1 MWRRGLDILN
11 PFFFRS
17 FLEYTGAISPDL
29 RENGRIHFDIHNTV
43 LTKTRD
49 IPYRM
54 QLAATKYLSQ
64 GVCAYGG
71 HGFLN
76 RMKGR
81 LRLLLEIQKNSV
93 PDSMRYARETLL
105 REINYFNERASRP
118 WRLPEAFRAYLP
130 VYRHTE
136 WLRDNKVY
144 RQRYMDLLEQ
154 AWSSPP
160 EWIDAQT
167 LAASADAIHRG
178 NVNFDP
184 RLLGRIITLCLWT
197 QLWSSISMGG

>member
-1 MWRRGLDILN
+1 
-11 PFFFRS
+11 
-17 FLEYTGAISPDL
+17 
-29 RENGRIHFDIHNTV
+29 
-43 LTKTRD
+43 
-49 IPYRM
+49 M

-64 GVCAYGG
+64 GTCAYGG
-71 HGFLN
+71 HGLLN

-130 VYRHTE
+130 VYRHME
-136 WLRDNKVY
+136 WLRDNKIY

-154 AWSSPP
+154 ARSSPP
-160 EWIDAQT
+160 EWIDAHT
-167 LAASADAIHRG
+167 LSASADAIHRG

-197 QLWSSISMGG
+197 QLWSSMAKKAYC